1 VNQVTDGHS
10 QSVWRTELLSALDQL
25 SSLRDDLR
33 SNEPPIETDLLME
46 TAELVAKAERA
57 VFELT
62 RSNPGLDADAVR
74 GLGTRGI
81 DFLTVASTVGIT
93 TVVLPFL
100 QSLIQNAGND
110 VYKALTKLVR
120 SKTRRN
126 DQRDDPERIVLDD
139 KQSEVRVI
147 VDSTVDLAAV
157 NSLREIDLTNPAMR
171 HTVLRWNADKGQWLP
186 DPTTQPVSFWLPG
199 DPLDVRD
206 GAV

>member
-1 VNQVTDGHS
+1 MTAGHS

-33 SNEPPIETDLLME
+33 SNEPPIEPDLLME
-46 TAELVAKAERA
+46 TAELVAKAEQA

-62 RSNPGLDADAVR
+62 RSSPGLDADAVR

-93 TVVLPFL
+93 TVLLPFL
-100 QSLIQNAGND
+100 QSLVQNAGND

-120 SKTRRN
+120 SKTRRS

-147 VDSTVDLAAV
+147 VDSTVDRAAV
-157 NSLREIDLTNPAMR
+157 DSLRELDLTDPALR
-171 HTVLRWNADKGQWLP
+171 RTVLRWHAGKGRWLP
-186 DPTTQPVSFWLPG
+186 DPTNEPVRFWLPG
-199 DPLDVRD
+199 DPLDDRD
-206 GAV
+206 RAP

>member
-1 VNQVTDGHS
+1 MTNGHS
-10 QSVWRTELLSALDQL
+10 QSAWRTELLSALDQL

-33 SNEPPIETDLLME
+33 SSESPIEPDLLME
-46 TAELVAKAERA
+46 TVELVAKAERA

-62 RSNPGLDADAVR
+62 RTNPGVDVDAVR
-74 GLGTRGI
+74 DLGNRGI
-81 DFLTVASTVGIT
+81 DFLTIASTVGIT
-93 TVVLPFL
+93 TVLLPFL
-100 QSLIQNAGND
+100 QSLVQNAGND

-120 SKTRRN
+120 SKTRHS

-147 VDSTVDLAAV
+147 IDSSVDRAAV
-157 NSLREIDLTNPAMR
+157 DSLREIDLTDPAMR

-186 DPTTQPVSFWLPG
+186 DSTTQPVSFWLPG

-206 GAV
+206 GAP